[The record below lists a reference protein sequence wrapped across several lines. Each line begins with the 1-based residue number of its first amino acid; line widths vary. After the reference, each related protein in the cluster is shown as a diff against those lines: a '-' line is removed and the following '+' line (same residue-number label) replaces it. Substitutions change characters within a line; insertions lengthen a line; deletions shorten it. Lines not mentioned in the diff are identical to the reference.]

1 MSGPGLPAPSSLEVT
16 VNELFA
22 PPDLDWRPLDPAHR
36 TLQRLGVLIS
46 WPIPFLAAAITLF
59 LTLDQWWWAAI
70 VLTVG
75 LALTVFRFV
84 AQSELYR
91 SWGYAERADDLYITH
106 GVFFRSMT
114 VVPYGRM
121 QVIEVES
128 GPLERAFKLA
138 TVKLVTAS
146 ATTDAT
152 IPGLA
157 PAEANRLRDRLSELG
172 ESRSSGL

>member
-1 MSGPGLPAPSSLEVT
+1 M
-16 VNELFA
+16 NELFA
-22 PPDLDWRPLDPAHR
+22 PAHLDWRPLDPAYR
-36 TLQRLGVLIS
+36 TLQRLSVLVT
-46 WPIPFLAAAITLF
+46 WPIPFLVAGVVLL
-59 LTLDQWWWAAI
+59 LTLDQWWWGTA
-70 VLTVG
+70 VLVIGAG
-75 LALTVFRFV
+75 LTIFRFV
-84 AQSELYR
+84 AQSALYR
-91 SWGYAERADDLYITH
+91 SWGYCERADDLYITH

-121 QVIEVES
+121 QVVEVES

-157 PAEANRLRDRLSELG
+157 PEEANRLRDRLSELG
-172 ESRSSGL
+172 EARNSGL